1 MGTAQLQAIPAAAA
15 STLAHTELN
24 IKSRGPA
31 LKRQPISPN
40 TFQRVHT
47 FCIACSLPE
56 LAPPIVRRNEYAQSA
71 CKQVFV
77 NCPGTKHWT
86 QDVSGY
92 PGCEPQL
99 PSEAAFSCLQKL
111 PSAAFRSCL
120 QLPSEA
126 AFSCLQK
133 LPSEAAFSCPQK
145 LHWNEQV
152 HERLEEVLLVDAGFQ

>member
-1 MGTAQLQAIPAAAA
+1 MNTHSPRANKCLLIVLGQNTGHKTFLGIRAA
-15 STLAHTELN
+15 SL
-24 IKSRGPA
+24 
-31 LKRQPISPN
+31 
-40 TFQRVHT
+40 
-47 FCIACSLPE
+47 
-56 LAPPIVRRNEYAQSA
+56 
-71 CKQVFV
+71 
-77 NCPGTKHWT
+77 
-86 QDVSGY
+86 
-92 PGCEPQL
+92 
-99 PSEAAFSCLQKL
+99 SCLQKL

>member
-71 CKQVFV
+71 FSQVFV
-77 NCPGTKHWT
+77 DCPGTKHWT

-120 QLPSEA
+120 H
-126 AFSCLQK
+126 K